1 MPRERSQS
9 REGLGSRLLVYTG
22 TETGHTRTA
31 CSRYLL
37 MLMLLRM
44 KMLMMVLMFMLILD
58 NSPVVIV
65 AFAPVLTVDVTAAAV
80 AAISFFYHQS
90 I

>member
-1 MPRERSQS
+1 
-9 REGLGSRLLVYTG
+9 
-22 TETGHTRTA
+22 
-31 CSRYLL
+31 

-65 AFAPVLTVDVTAAAV
+65 AFAPVANQ
-80 AAISFFYHQS
+80 IQIRY
-90 I
+90 

>member
-1 MPRERSQS
+1 
-9 REGLGSRLLVYTG
+9 
-22 TETGHTRTA
+22 
-31 CSRYLL
+31 
-37 MLMLLRM
+37 MLLRM

-90 I
+90 IKICQATKMLITHGSAHADSMTSKELRHKYCRRELANS